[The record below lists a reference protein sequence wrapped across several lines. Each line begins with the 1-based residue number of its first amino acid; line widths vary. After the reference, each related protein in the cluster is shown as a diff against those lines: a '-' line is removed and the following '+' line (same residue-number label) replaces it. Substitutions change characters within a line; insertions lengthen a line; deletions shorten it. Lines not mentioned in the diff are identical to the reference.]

1 MDFIYG
7 TLTYKCSIPSN
18 PNLIDCKIEE
28 MGRGDF
34 RVEVGKRFCKMSQHG
49 ILEGLKS
56 ELVKM
61 FWSDDYRLPKDTREV
76 LNELGATSEQKAK
89 VANEFEMVLKTSPFC
104 QGVVNKVA
112 DEIREL
118 NDCSVTSEDS
128 DDDDFDDLPN
138 YSCDS
143 GPGGYSPY
151 D

>member
-1 MDFIYG
+1 MKEKLEDATKAWFIRPNNKNKSKDDFGNYLLDFIYG

-28 MGRGDF
+28 MGIGDF

-76 LNELGATSEQKAK
+76 LNDLEATNEQKAK
-89 VANEFEMVLKTSPFC
+89 VANEYEMLLKAKSFC
-104 QGVVNKVA
+104 
-112 DEIREL
+112 
-118 NDCSVTSEDS
+118 
-128 DDDDFDDLPN
+128 
-138 YSCDS
+138 
-143 GPGGYSPY
+143 
-151 D
+151 